1 MLQQS
6 ILIFTI
12 GTFLAIA
19 LAVVTYISL
28 RNNYSQFKRYTELIV
43 SCEKANFESDIV
55 AHKALLERLT
65 KDQNIL
71 FRY

>member
-19 LAVVTYISL
+19 LAVVTYFSL

-43 SCEKANFESDIV
+43 SCEKSNFESDIV